1 MGSIIMTK
9 YALNELRKAKGQII
23 AISSLSGE
31 MGLGMRSAYCASKA
45 AMSSFFRSLAI
56 EEQDI
61 RISIM
66 MPNSFSGSKFRDNS
80 LIKGSEIVNNGKVDS
95 V

>member
-1 MGSIIMTK
+1 METNYMGSVIMTK

-23 AISSLSGE
+23 AISSFSGE
-31 MGLGMRSAYCASKA
+31 VGLGMRSAYCASKA
-45 AMSSFFRSLAI
+45 AMSIFFRSLAI

-66 MPNSFSGSKFRDNS
+66 MPHSFSGSKFRDNS
-80 LIKGSEIVNNGKVDS
+80 LIKGSEL
-95 V
+95 